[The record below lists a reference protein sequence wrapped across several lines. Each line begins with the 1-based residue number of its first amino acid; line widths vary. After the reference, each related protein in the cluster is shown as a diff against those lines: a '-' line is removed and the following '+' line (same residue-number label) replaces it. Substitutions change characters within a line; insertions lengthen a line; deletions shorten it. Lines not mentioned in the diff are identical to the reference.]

1 MSEIYTDRNVHYI
14 TGIITTKYNHALG
27 NIPSFGNSTG
37 RKSLVGQ
44 TRFMLPSLR
53 KFLVA
58 I

>member
-1 MSEIYTDRNVHYI
+1 MSEIYTAGNVHYI
-14 TGIITTKYNHALG
+14 TGIITTKHNRALG
-27 NIPSFGNSTG
+27 DIPSFGNSTG

-53 KFLVA
+53 EFLVA

>member
-1 MSEIYTDRNVHYI
+1 MSETYTGRNVHYI
-14 TGIITTKYNHALG
+14 TGIITTKHNHALG
-27 NIPSFGNSTG
+27 NIPGFGNSAG

-53 KFLVA
+53 EFLVA